1 MYPECARS
9 MVASIW
15 IRRIA
20 SGMSYTGR
28 CVGMVADAWPMEM
41 WRLFSPTELE
51 ADVLTIV
58 IV

>member
-1 MYPECARS
+1 MYPEYARS
-9 MVASIW
+9 MVASIL

-20 SGMSYTGR
+20 LGMSYTGH

-51 ADVLTIV
+51 ADFLVVV